1 MQKHIRILQVVT
13 HMNRGGLETMLMN
26 YYRHIDRDRVQF
38 DFLTHR
44 SYDGDYGEEIKTL
57 GGIIYHLPTLN
68 PLSPTYRKELNSFF
82 VTHPEYKIVHVHQD
96 CMSSVILKAAR
107 KNNVPIRIAHCH
119 SSSQD
124 KDLKYPIKR
133 FFQYYIPK
141 YATDLMACG
150 QAAGEWM
157 FPSQQFIVLNNAVDV
172 SKFYFNPIVRNAV
185 RSELGIA
192 DDELLI
198 GNVGRFSVPKNHSF
212 IIEIFKQ
219 LQIKNPKAKLV
230 LVGNDAGSIADT
242 VKERVKTLSIDDK
255 VIFTGIQSNVDRY
268 LMAMDIFLLPSL
280 YEGFPVTTVEAQAT
294 GLECII
300 SDKVPA
306 DCMITELVHQFS
318 LNESADSW
326 ASRIVDIYTK
336 SVRRD
341 HSQKIIDAGFDIS
354 HNAKWLEDY
363 YVRKWEDHR
372 RSNC

>member
-1 MQKHIRILQVVT
+1 MQEQIRVLQVVT

-26 YYRHIDRDRVQF
+26 YYRHINRNKVQF

-44 SYDGDYGEEIKTL
+44 TYDGDYGEEIKAL
-57 GGIIYHLPTLN
+57 GGIIYHLPKLN
-68 PLSPTYRKELNSFF
+68 PISTTYKRALNSFF
-82 VTHPEYKIVHVHQD
+82 AAHQEYKIVHVHQD

-107 KNNVPIRIAHCH
+107 KKNVPIRIAHCH

-133 FFQYYIPK
+133 VYQHYIPK

-157 FPSQQFIVLNNAVDV
+157 FPNQKFIVLNNAVDV
-172 SKFYFNPIVRNAV
+172 SKFYFNPIVRNIV

-212 IIEIFKQ
+212 IIEIFKH
-219 LQIKNPKAKLV
+219 LQAKNPKAKLL
-230 LVGNDAGSIADT
+230 LVGNDSGPDCAPIAN
-242 VKERVKTLSIDDK
+242 VIKQKIRSLSLEDK
-255 VIFTGIQSNVDRY
+255 VIFTGTQNDVARY

-294 GLECII
+294 GLECFI

-318 LNESADSW
+318 LNEPADLW
-326 ASRIVDIYTK
+326 ASRIVDIYTR
-336 SVRRD
+336 SARRD
-341 HSQKIIDAGFDIS
+341 HSQEIIDAGFDIS

-363 YVRKWEDHR
+363 YVGKLE
-372 RSNC
+372 NQ

>member
-1 MQKHIRILQVVT
+1 MQKQIRILQVVT

-26 YYRHIDRDRVQF
+26 YYRHIDRNRVQF

-44 SYDGDYGEEIKTL
+44 PYNGDYGEEINAL
-57 GGIIYHLPTLN
+57 GGAIYHLPKLN
-68 PLSPTYRKELNSFF
+68 PLSRTYMRSLNSFF
-82 VTHPEYKIVHVHQD
+82 IQHPEYKVIHVHQD
-96 CMSSVILKAAR
+96 CMSSVILKAAM

-133 FFQYYIPK
+133 FYQHYIPK

-157 FPSQQFIVLNNAVDV
+157 FPNQQFIVLNNAVDV
-172 SKFYFNPIVRNAV
+172 SKFHFNPSVRMAI

-192 DDELLI
+192 DDELVI

-219 LQIKNPKAKLV
+219 LQIKIPKAKLV
-230 LVGNDAGSIADT
+230 LVGNDSGSIADT
-242 VKERVKTLSIDDK
+242 VKEKVKSLSIDGK
-255 VIFTGIQSNVDRY
+255 VIFTGIQSDVDRY

-318 LNESADSW
+318 LNEPADSW
-326 ASRIVDIYTK
+326 ASRIVDIYSR

-341 HSQKIIDAGFDIS
+341 HSQEIIDAGFDIS
-354 HNAKWLEDY
+354 HSAKGLEDY
-363 YVRKWEDHR
+363 YLNKWE
-372 RSNC
+372 NQ

>member
-44 SYDGDYGEEIKTL
+44 PYDGDYGEEIKAL
-57 GGIIYHLPTLN
+57 GGIIYHLPKLN
-68 PLSPTYRKELNSFF
+68 PLSTKYKRALNSFF
-82 VTHPEYKIVHVHQD
+82 AAHPEYKIVHVHQD

-107 KNNVPIRIAHCH
+107 KNNVLIRIAHCH

-133 FFQYYIPK
+133 FYQHYIPK
-141 YATDLMACG
+141 EATDLMACG
-150 QAAGEWM
+150 QAAGVWM
-157 FPSQQFIVLNNAVDV
+157 FQKQKFIVLNNAVDV
-172 SKFYFNPIVRNAV
+172 SKFHFDPSVRNTV
-185 RSELGIA
+185 RSELGIS
-192 DDELLI
+192 DDELVI

-212 IIEIFKQ
+212 IIEIFNR
-219 LQIKNPKAKLV
+219 LQIKNSKAKLV
-230 LVGNDAGSIADT
+230 LVGNDSGPDCAPIANAI
-242 VKERVKTLSIDDK
+242 KQKIHSLSLDDK
-255 VIFTGIQSNVDRY
+255 VIFTGTQSDVARY
-268 LMAMDIFLLPSL
+268 LMAMDMFLLPSL

-300 SDKVPA
+300 SDKVPT

-326 ASRIVDIYTK
+326 ASRIVDIYTR

-341 HSQKIIDAGFDIS
+341 HSQEIIDAGFDIS
-354 HNAKWLEDY
+354 NNAKWLEDY
-363 YVRKWEDHR
+363 YVGKLD
-372 RSNC
+372 NQ